1 MVKSYDEIMELV
13 GRTAEITN
21 ANSES
26 TAVILTELKAQKSL
40 LSGLSNTVEGIDKKT
55 TAMGTEIE
63 QLKMN
68 EEITT
73 TQQET
78 IIELAKKR
86 VLEIIGN
93 EALEVQK
100 YFRIFVQRLYRDTRL
115 NAGLGSKVARTKKC
129 DYQRCIDYI
138 ESWIPSCGCA
148 ALRTKADA
156 NAKARREA
164 RELGYINTKKA
175 NIKETVDSAITVSK
189 INPII
194 STRDISISTDKISAL
209 NNLEKA
215 QLWG

>member
-13 GRTAEITN
+13 GRTAEITS
-21 ANSES
+21 ANTEN

-40 LSGLSNTVEGIDKKT
+40 LSGLSNTVDGIDRKT
-55 TAMGTEIE
+55 TAMGAEIE

-93 EALEVQK
+93 EALEIQK

-138 ESWIPSCGCA
+138 ESWTPSCGCA

-164 RELGYINTKKA
+164 RELGYINTKKN
-175 NIKETVDSAITVSK
+175 NIKEIVDPAITVTK
-189 INPII
+189 INPI
-194 STRDISISTDKISAL
+194 SINTDKISAP
-209 NNLEKA
+209 NNLEKVE
-215 QLWG
+215 LWGRN